1 MGQRGTKVSPM
12 TVGEVYE
19 HHLST
24 PPKPSTNMTVQHPQP
39 QRGKCGSCVRSG
51 ESEGVQWA
59 GCGRS
64 GAVLA
69 PPSLSLALRS
79 HVLAFNLACCGS
91 AAFCHSI

>member
-39 QRGKCGSCVRSG
+39 QRGKCGH
-51 ESEGVQWA
+51 A
-59 GCGRS
+59 A
-64 GAVLA
+64 GAVGK
-69 PPSLSLALRS
+69 
-79 HVLAFNLACCGS
+79 VWACCGLG
-91 AAFCHSI
+91 AGAVGKVWGNLNMHMQENCTC